1 MTASPLG
8 DILLVDDNPDNLRF
22 LSTVLSGRGYEVRSV
37 TTGSAALMG
46 IQSQPPDL
54 VLLDVVMPGMNGYEV
69 CQRLKSNSET
79 QDIPIIFV
87 SALHEVFDKVQ
98 AFSAGAVDYIIK
110 PFQVQEVLARIETQ
124 LKIRQLQIQLQNA
137 LQREKALNQQIEQM
151 ATLDERHR
159 IAREVHDSLGHL
171 LVALNIQ
178 LESVQTLWQN
188 NPDEAHKLL
197 LEAKQL
203 GADSLKAVRQSV
215 SDMRMDPL
223 QGKLLEDAIA
233 QLVEE
238 FSHVTGI
245 HANCEIHLSHPLSQS
260 VSATLYRV
268 LQEGLTNICK
278 HAHATAV
285 NIQLHTQPDRIFL
298 TLKDNGDGFQVTEDK
313 DGFGLQGMKERLEK
327 SGGSLTV
334 ESQPGMGCQLTAVCP
349 YF

>member
-260 VSATLYRV
+260 VSA
-268 LQEGLTNICK
+268 N
-278 HAHATAV
+278 ATAV